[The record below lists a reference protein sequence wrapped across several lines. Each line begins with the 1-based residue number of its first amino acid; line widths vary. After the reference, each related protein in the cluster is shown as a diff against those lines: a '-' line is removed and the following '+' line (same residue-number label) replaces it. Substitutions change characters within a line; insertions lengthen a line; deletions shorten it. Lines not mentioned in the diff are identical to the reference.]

1 MCFFL
6 TVSKS
11 IRLLLLFRSCG
22 FWLCLNMLWTSVIVG
37 FEFWEVLGM
46 DISPATYQE
55 GLRRYE

>member
-22 FWLCLNMLWTSVIVG
+22 LWFCLNMLWTSVIVE
-37 FEFWEVLGM
+37 FEFWEILGM
-46 DISPATYQE
+46 GIFAATYQT